1 MKFKPGM
8 WAARAAFSA
17 VESLSYISSTQGL
30 KHFVLVQNAA
40 IVYTIGPS
48 RAVSLSLKCLLACC
62 GARAVQIFL
71 FTKKLGG
78 EGDNIDSIWDLEPPA
93 DTGEPGMGAS
103 WKVLRELARSLNR
116 GKEEMPSLEHLE
128 TAEPP
133 DLVLRLIYLFH
144 VYQRQPVE
152 EVLEEGESLKEGF
165 AKELAEYLYF
175 SDRAYDEPN
184 DVKLQEK
191 MEKRGWELALAK
203 MQATWG
209 KHEPSYFV
217 ATHQE
222 RKELLCVIRGTAQ
235 MEDLVTDL
243 VAHPVPFDGDESLQ
257 VHSGIYAAA
266 SWIAARFTQLALG
279 MAAAG
284 YTITITGHSLGAGA
298 AAMIGL
304 LLRKRGVKGL
314 KVYGFAT
321 PACMDSRL
329 SKECRD
335 FTHSVVFRD
344 DIVPRF
350 SPEAL
355 LNLNDQINDFDAEQE
370 IDDEELDQPL
380 RIIVKLV
387 RKVAEWNS
395 GGEDEEGRKK
405 KGRPSEEDRKK
416 AREHLHKYNPQIPGK
431 VVYVYRSKSVRP
443 EGEKGDKDELKQTV
457 ITGDHECLRDVRL
470 CESMITDH
478 YTEAYFRALSQ
489 ENPAHAEKEEE
500 ERQQKDCAEKKR
512 QKAEKGAKQEEID
525 CDDDNNDGSRQTNSQ
540 EGPDNEQ
547 QESHSD
553 EQDSS
558 KEPRPRENSSDEK
571 STSDENGSSNDSWLQ
586 VP

>member
-1 MKFKPGM
+1 MRFKPGM

-17 VESLSYISSTQGL
+17 VESLSYISSSQGL

-78 EGDNIDSIWDLEPPA
+78 DGENMDSIWDLEPPA
-93 DTGEPGMGAS
+93 DTGDPGMGAS

-116 GKEEMPSLEHLE
+116 GKDEMPSLEHLQ
-128 TAEPP
+128 TLEPP

-152 EVLEEGESLKEGF
+152 EELSEGESLPDSLAE
-165 AKELAEYLYF
+165 ELAQYLYF
-175 SDRAYDEPN
+175 SDRAYDEPT
-184 DVKLQEK
+184 DAKLQEK
-191 MEKRGWELALAK
+191 MEKRGWQLNLAK

-209 KHEPSYFV
+209 EHEPAYFV
-217 ATHQE
+217 ATHDKN
-222 RKELLCVIRGTAQ
+222 KELLCVIRGTAQ

-243 VAHPVPFDGDESLQ
+243 VAHPVPFDGDESRQ

-266 SWIAARFTQLALG
+266 SWVAARFTALAQG

-304 LLRKRGVKGL
+304 LLKRRGVKNV

-329 SKECRD
+329 AEESRE

-355 LNLNDQINDFDAEQE
+355 LNLNDEINDFRPEEEVDDA
-370 IDDEELDQPL
+370 ELDQPL
-380 RIIVKLV
+380 RTIVALV
-387 RKVAEWNS
+387 RKVAEWSS
-395 GGEDEEGRKK
+395 GGDDDGDKK
-405 KGRPSEEDRKK
+405 KPPSKEEREEARK
-416 AREHLHKYNPQIPGK
+416 HLQKYNPQIPGK
-431 VVYVYRSKSVRP
+431 VVYTYRKKSVRP
-443 EGEKGDKDELKQTV
+443 EGKEDSDELVRTI
-457 ITGDHECLRDVRL
+457 ITGDHKALRDVRL
-470 CESMITDH
+470 CESMINDH
-478 YTEAYFRALSQ
+478 GTEAYFRALGQ
-489 ENPAHAEKEEE
+489 DNPAHAEKEEE
-500 ERQQKDCAEKKR
+500 ERQQKDCEEKKKE
-512 QKAEKGAKQEEID
+512 KAEQGAKQEEIEHA
-525 CDDDNNDGSRQTNSQ
+525 CDEGDDEDDN
-540 EGPDNEQ
+540 EGPDGQ
-547 QESHSD
+547 GADKESDGSQGGSQHA
-553 EQDSS
+553 
-558 KEPRPRENSSDEK
+558 EPHENSSDGK
-571 STSDENGSSNDSWLQ
+571 SMSDENGGSNDSWLQ